1 MFAFLFSVAVVVGV
15 HYTFASTSYPDEN
28 PALQEYQN
36 EAAAFPL
43 EEQWY
48 MMYRNYESDPFFG
61 DKAKCVSITETKP
74 GENGAYPVVLR
85 YNPDV
90 SIDLTATFSSSP
102 GYTVKN
108 IVIHHNQDQNVTIAS
123 RTAYKDVKK
132 CDVLRMPQAD
142 WYAKQPE
149 QRFQKSAQAPPSRRV
164 RCEKGIVTHY
174 RGILTFPRFPEA

>member
-132 CDVLRMPQAD
+132 CDVLRMPQAGG
-142 WYAKQPE
+142 ACVLLVP
-149 QRFQKSAQAPPSRRV
+149 KSQLGSVDKCCDFIFDLLCGATPKFNIYDSS
-164 RCEKGIVTHY
+164 CS
-174 RGILTFPRFPEA
+174 